1 MDTPALRIASSR
13 VNLSP
18 MCRRLCQ
25 TPNPPTPKDSVSQKR
40 PTICE
45 EMNPDKLFDYLE
57 GRLSPNERAAL
68 EEQLM
73 SDKQLQREFAVAR
86 QIHTGMRGDSQDV
99 VLPASAD
106 VPEQGRKMGIR
117 IGVAFMVL
125 MFVNIGIG
133 LYFIFWHESKN
144 PNRPLL
150 EAQMREQIAK
160 SIEQAATLTP
170 APNALGV
177 SEITIPAEPGKLDAV
192 ADKVVAIVSEL
203 GGSATKGVPDAGRLS
218 ILVDLPGNREQ
229 EFRTAIASIRDRT
242 PKSAAFAEQ
251 SVSTSTPMATEP
263 GSTPPATA
271 EKKSFVV
278 QIVEKPMS
286 Q

>member
-1 MDTPALRIASSR
+1 
-13 VNLSP
+13 
-18 MCRRLCQ
+18 
-25 TPNPPTPKDSVSQKR
+25 
-40 PTICE
+40 
-45 EMNPDKLFDYLE
+45 MNPDKLFDYLD
-57 GRLSPNERAAL
+57 GRLPAAERAAL
-68 EEQLM
+68 EERLI
-73 SDKQLQREFAVAR
+73 SDKQLQREFGVAR
-86 QIHTGMRGDSQDV
+86 QIHAGIRGDSREIILPPSPDV
-99 VLPASAD
+99 S
-106 VPEQGRKMGIR
+106 EQGHKMAIR

-125 MFVNIGIG
+125 MFVNVGIG
-133 LYFIFWHESKN
+133 LWFIFKHESSN

-160 SIEQAATLTP
+160 SIERAASLTP

-177 SEITIPAEPGKLDAV
+177 SEITIPAETGRLDAV
-192 ADKVVAIVSEL
+192 ADRVVAIVSGL

-229 EFRTAIASIRDRT
+229 EFRHAVASIQGGGS
-242 PKSAAFAEQ
+242 PAGS
-251 SVSTSTPMATEP
+251 PEP

-278 QIVEKPMS
+278 QIVEKPML